1 MHCYLHVRC
10 KTLKCPGK
18 LNLYH
23 SELPLEGGKF
33 TFVDLPDEWFPV
45 KVIHTGQDR
54 KLTLWTRGLIAQ
66 FMGARV
72 DFVCCEHFVNGAHGP
87 HSLAQPRPSHTMKI
101 DN

>member
-1 MHCYLHVRC
+1 MHCYLYVRC

-45 KVIHTGQDR
+45 KVTCGGCGQTHSYGVKDVQSESV
-54 KLTLWTRGLIAQ
+54 A
-66 FMGARV
+66 
-72 DFVCCEHFVNGAHGP
+72 EAHHHP
-87 HSLAQPRPSHTMKI
+87 DWNPIFRDPPVKPQDK
-101 DN
+101 N